1 MPLARVLH
9 LSDPRL
15 LEAELERIGSSALV
29 ARDGSFRLVE
39 VKGLAPGIARS
50 LWEEIWAVG
59 GVGALGTPGQATSIL
74 LMATLA
80 QYDRLMERLENEGP
94 QFQEV
99 AHLIARTLAAYDSY
113 PEKAFLPEWFPH
125 SISPKGMQR
134 TLVMGILNVT
144 PDSFSDGGAYFSPET
159 ALSRAEEMVRE
170 GADLI
175 DVGGESTRPGAEPVP
190 LEEEIRRV
198 LPVVQGLVQRGYII
212 SVDTTK
218 GEVAELVLKAGAH
231 IINDISG
238 LRFNP
243 DLAKIVAKHHAGLV
257 IMHSRGTPQD
267 MQTLTDY
274 EDLIGEIYEFL
285 AGQVDFAL
293 SQGVSSE
300 KIIIDPGIGFAK
312 TVEQNLE
319 ILRRLP
325 EFKSLGYPI
334 LVGPS
339 RKSFI
344 GAVLGGL
351 PPSERIE
358 GTSASV
364 ALAIAGGARILR
376 VHDVKAMVRVCRVAE
391 AILWGNPLE

>member
-1 MPLARVLH
+1 MPLARILH
-9 LSDPRL
+9 LSDPQSL
-15 LEAELERIGSSALV
+15 GAELERIGSSAIV
-29 ARDGSFRLVE
+29 ARDGLFRLVE
-39 VKGLAPGIARS
+39 VKGLSPGIARS

-80 QYDRLMERLENEGP
+80 QYDRLMERLEREGP
-94 QFQEV
+94 QLQEV

-113 PEKAFLPEWFPH
+113 PEKPIFPEWFPH
-125 SISPKGMQR
+125 SIFPKGVQR
-134 TLVMGILNVT
+134 TLIMGILNVT
-144 PDSFSDGGAYFSPET
+144 PDSFSDGGAYFSPES
-159 ALSRAEEMVRE
+159 ALSRAEEMIQE

-175 DVGGESTRPGAEPVP
+175 DVGGESTRPGAEPVSP
-190 LEEEIRRV
+190 EEEIRRV
-198 LPVVQGLVQRGYII
+198 LPVVQGLVQRGYIV

-218 GEVAELVLKAGAH
+218 VEVAELVLKAGAH

-243 DLAKIVAKHHAGLV
+243 DLAKIVAKYRAGLV
-257 IMHSRGTPQD
+257 IMHSRGTPQN

-274 EDLIGEIYEFL
+274 ENLIEEIYEFL

-293 SQGVSSE
+293 SQGVSPE
-300 KIIIDPGIGFAK
+300 KIILDPGIGFAK

-351 PPSERIE
+351 PPSERVE

-376 VHDVKAMVRVCRVAE
+376 VHDVKAMVRVCRVTE
-391 AILWGNPLE
+391 AILWGTL